1 MGDVRRLQPKW
12 YSMAIWVI
20 RVLWCLWQVK
30 GSYRFVIKGPS
41 EEGVWFLDLKGQQGT
56 ITYGD
61 KVRNTSLVS
70 CIKIDASHNHT
81 S

>member
-1 MGDVRRLQPKW
+1 MARLYW
-12 YSMAIWVI
+12 WVT

-61 KVRNTSLVS
+61 KVQSMSSPWFVTSR
-70 CIKIDASHNHT
+70 
-81 S
+81 